1 MSHETVAKRY
11 ADALFQL
18 GQENGTLDVL
28 AQEMKVVKKAFQDNE
43 NLYTFLVH
51 PRISNAKK
59 QQFLQDVFQQAQK
72 EVVNTLQLLVQRH
85 RIELLP
91 AIVDHFI
98 QLVNDA
104 KGIAAAT
111 VYSVRALSEEECRQ
125 LELSFAKRFAKRAI
139 ELNNIVDP
147 SLIGGMKIRV
157 GNTIYDGSVSG
168 MLKRIERNIVT
179 ANK

>member
-1 MSHETVAKRY
+1 MSNETIAKRY

-18 GQENGTLDVL
+18 GQEKSLLEALT
-28 AQEMKVVKKAFQDNE
+28 QELKVVKKAFQDNKD
-43 NLYTFLVH
+43 LYTFLMH

-59 QQFLQDVFQQAQK
+59 QQFLRDVFQQAHK
-72 EVVNTLQLLVQRH
+72 EVVNILNLLVQRH

-91 AIVDHFI
+91 AIIDHFI
-98 QLVNDA
+98 RLVNDA

-125 LELSFAKRFAKRAI
+125 LESSFAKRFNKQAI
-139 ELNNIVDP
+139 ELTNIVEP

-168 MLKRIERNIVT
+168 KLKRIERNIVT

>member
-28 AQEMKVVKKAFQDNE
+28 AQEMKVVKKVFQDNK

-51 PRISNAKK
+51 PRVSNAKK

-72 EVVNTLQLLVQRH
+72 EVMNTLQLLAQRH

-139 ELNNIVDP
+139 ELNNVVDP

-168 MLKRIERNIVT
+168 MLKRIERNIVS

>member
-1 MSHETVAKRY
+1 MSHVTVAKRY

-18 GQENGTLDVL
+18 GKETSTLDSL
-28 AQEMKVVKKAFQDNE
+28 AQELTAVKKAFEE
-43 NLYTFLVH
+43 NKNVYTFLTH
-51 PRISNAKK
+51 PRISKAKK
-59 QQFLQDVFQQAQK
+59 QQILDDVFKDGQK
-72 EVVNTLQLLVQRH
+72 ETRNMLKLLVERH

-104 KGIAAAT
+104 KGITAAT
-111 VYSVRALSEEECRQ
+111 VYSVRKLTDEECRQ
-125 LELSFAKRFAKRAI
+125 LEATFAKRFNKRAI
-139 ELNNIVDP
+139 QLTNVVEP

-168 MLKRIERNIVT
+168 MLKRIERNLVT

>member
-1 MSHETVAKRY
+1 MYQQMTI
-11 ADALFQL
+11 Q
-18 GQENGTLDVL
+18 TL
-28 AQEMKVVKKAFQDNE
+28 
-43 NLYTFLVH
+43 H
-51 PRISNAKK
+51 P
-59 QQFLQDVFQQAQK
+59 
-72 EVVNTLQLLVQRH
+72 
-85 RIELLP
+85 
-91 AIVDHFI
+91 
-98 QLVNDA
+98 
-104 KGIAAAT
+104 

-139 ELNNIVDP
+139 ELNNVVDP